1 MATSSKTANRR
12 PTGDGPPQPQPAEHT
27 PREER
32 ILDAA
37 ATLLVRWGYRKTTID
52 DVAREAGVAKGTIYL
67 HWKDK
72 TELFRA
78 AIWRASQQTTD
89 DVLQRIA
96 ADPEGGHFHRLWAH
110 GMLAVFANPLMAAL
124 MKGNS
129 DIFQG
134 LLDTLDQR
142 TISQLVGNAE
152 EHITQLQ
159 QAGLIRTDLP
169 VNVITFL
176 MGSLKIGIIY
186 ASDFMDQEERPSI
199 EALTDA
205 LSDLMRRWLEPDHLK
220 GDSETGK
227 HIMAEWLEQ
236 VNEIA
241 SHQQ

>member
-1 MATSSKTANRR
+1 MAINSKTANVR
-12 PTGDGPPQPQPAEHT
+12 PTCDGPPQPQPAERT

-37 ATLLVRWGYRKTTID
+37 ATLLGRWGYRKTTID

-96 ADPEGGHFHRLWAH
+96 GDPEGGHFHRLWAH
-110 GMLAVFANPLMAAL
+110 GMLAVFSNPLMAAL

-142 TISQLVGNAE
+142 TVSQLVGNAE

-186 ASDFMDQEERPSI
+186 ASDFMDQEEMPSI

-205 LSDLMRRWLEPDHLK
+205 LSDMMRRWLEPDRLK

-227 HIMAEWLEQ
+227 RIMAEWLEQ

-241 SHQQ
+241 SQQ

>member
-1 MATSSKTANRR
+1 M
-12 PTGDGPPQPQPAEHT
+12 GDGPPLPQPAERN
-27 PREER
+27 PREVR

-37 ATLLVRWGYRKTTID
+37 VTLLVRWGYRKTTID

-89 DVLQRIA
+89 DVLRRIA

-142 TISQLVGNAE
+142 TINQLVGNAE

-159 QAGLIRTDLP
+159 QAGLIRGDLP

-176 MGSLKIGIIY
+176 IGSLKIGIIH
-186 ASDFMDQEERPSI
+186 ASDFMDQEERPSMD
-199 EALTDA
+199 ELTDA
-205 LSDLMRRWLEPDHLK
+205 LSDLMRRWLEPDYPK
-220 GDSETGK
+220 GDSEAGK
-227 HIMAEWLEQ
+227 RIMAEWLEQ
-236 VNEIA
+236 VNEIG
-241 SHQQ
+241 SQQQ